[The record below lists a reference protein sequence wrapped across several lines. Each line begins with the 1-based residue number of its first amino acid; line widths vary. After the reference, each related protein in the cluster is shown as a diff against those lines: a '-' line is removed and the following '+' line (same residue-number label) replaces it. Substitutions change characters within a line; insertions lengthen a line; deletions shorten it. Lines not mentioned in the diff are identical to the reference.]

1 MKKKNKKD
9 ENMNYVLRKLNENC
23 ISMNQFS
30 KMTGLDR
37 SGLFKLANGKH
48 KPRLDTIKIL
58 ALGLEKIDEISWKE
72 HAANIQQEINGNPV
86 LRIVG
91 EE

>member
-1 MKKKNKKD
+1 
-9 ENMNYVLRKLNENC
+9 MNYVLRLLSENC

-30 KMTGLDR
+30 KITGLDR
-37 SGLFKLANGKH
+37 SGLIKLSKGRH

-58 ALGLEKIDEISWKE
+58 AVGLEKIDGTSWKE
-72 HAANIQQEINGNPV
+72 HAANIQQEIHRTQPI